1 MKKSDPA
8 MIVLIVAFTVLPSY
22 FVAKAIIGDV
32 GNQSARVKTIEPI
45 SAQLVEPSPKVF
57 NSNAINPTVE
67 VTIGGGSSNT
77 SALQGRQ

>member
-1 MKKSDPA
+1 MKKSDLA
-8 MIVLIVAFTVLPSY
+8 MIVLIVAVSVLLSY
-22 FVAKAIIGDV
+22 FVAKGIIGDV